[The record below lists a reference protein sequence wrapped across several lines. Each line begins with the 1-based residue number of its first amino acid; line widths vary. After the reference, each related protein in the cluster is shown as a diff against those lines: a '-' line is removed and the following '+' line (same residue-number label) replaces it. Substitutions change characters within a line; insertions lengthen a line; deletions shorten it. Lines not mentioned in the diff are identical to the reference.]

1 MKKIGLIMIALLSIA
16 QAEFTRADTGIVT
29 DSQTG
34 LEWQDNTIPST
45 LYETDAIS
53 YCNGLDLEGTGWR
66 LPNINELKSLIV
78 DTQFAPSID
87 AVFENT
93 ATDTFYWSSTSSK
106 VTTREKWY
114 VHFSNGTIGKYNY
127 DYNHRFRCVR

>member
-1 MKKIGLIMIALLSIA
+1 MKKIGLIMIALLNMA
-16 QAEFTRADTGIVT
+16 QAEFTRADIGIVT

-34 LEWQDNTIPST
+34 LEWQDNTIPSIN
-45 LYETDAIS
+45 YETDAIS

-78 DTQFAPSID
+78 DTQFAFSID

-93 ATDTFYWSSTSSK
+93 ATNSPYWSST
-106 VTTREKWY
+106 TRKSNSDYKWY
-114 VHFSNGTIGKYNY
+114 VNFSNGIASYLPYNNN
-127 DYNHRFRCVR
+127 YNMRCVR

>member
-34 LEWQDNTIPST
+34 LEWQDNTIPSVN
-45 LYETDAIS
+45 YETNAIN
-53 YCNGLDLEGTGWR
+53 YCNELDLEGTGWR

-93 ATDTFYWSSTSSK
+93 ATNYVYWSSSSRK
-106 VTTREKWY
+106 EDSSYKWY
-114 VHFSNGTIGKYNY
+114 VNFSNGIASYSSYNNN
-127 DYNHRFRCVR
+127 YNMRCVR

>member
-1 MKKIGLIMIALLSIA
+1 MVALLSIA

-34 LEWQDNTIPST
+34 LEWQDSYVNNSVP
-45 LYETDAIS
+45 YKYANDAIN
-53 YCNGLDLEGTGWR
+53 YCNDLDLEGTGWR

-87 AVFENT
+87 AVFQNT
-93 ATDTFYWSSTSSK
+93 VNNYYWSSTTRKTSSDYRWSINFENA
-106 VTTREKWY
+106 TITNARPIQN
-114 VHFSNGTIGKYNY
+114 SNYYSYI
-127 DYNHRFRCVR
+127 RCVR